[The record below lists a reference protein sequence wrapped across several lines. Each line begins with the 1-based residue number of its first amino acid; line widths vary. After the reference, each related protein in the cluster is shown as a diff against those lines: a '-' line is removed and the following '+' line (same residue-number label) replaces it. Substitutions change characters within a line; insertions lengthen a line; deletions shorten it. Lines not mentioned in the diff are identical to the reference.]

1 MGDATAGGEES
12 SGLYPVN
19 VSEREGEYN
28 DVGSDWLGL
37 EVSTYS
43 FD

>member
-1 MGDATAGGEES
+1 MGDATARREES
-12 SGLYPVN
+12 FGLYLVN
-19 VSEREGEYN
+19 ISEREGEYN
-28 DVGSDWLGL
+28 SVGSDWLGL